1 MGKGWGI
8 FFFFF
13 ESEGK
18 KRYQNTDLSY
28 EAFFLKTKSINLEKY
43 ITFLIYYSLYT
54 QKIMFLVY
62 KSVRVFF
69 LKVFISIIKK
79 KSKKNMKNMFPQYR

>member
-1 MGKGWGI
+1 MNTLRIKKKKMGKINGEGMGN

-13 ESEGK
+13 FFFGWVGK
-18 KRYQNTDLSY
+18 KIYQKTDLSY
-28 EAFFLKTKSINLEKY
+28 EAFFLKTKSVNLEKY

-69 LKVFISIIKK
+69 LKCLF
-79 KSKKNMKNMFPQYR
+79 Q

>member
-1 MGKGWGI
+1 MNTLRIKNKKMGKINGEGFGYFFF

-69 LKVFISIIKK
+69 LKCLF
-79 KSKKNMKNMFPQYR
+79 Q

>member
-1 MGKGWGI
+1 MNTLRIKKKKMGKINGEGMGNFF

-69 LKVFISIIKK
+69 WKCLF
-79 KSKKNMKNMFPQYR
+79 Q

>member
-1 MGKGWGI
+1 MNTLRIKKKKMGKINGEGMGN

-13 ESEGK
+13 FWVRGE

-69 LKVFISIIKK
+69 LKCLF
-79 KSKKNMKNMFPQYR
+79 Q

>member
-1 MGKGWGI
+1 MNTLRIKKKKMGKINGGTGWGI
-8 FFFFF
+8 FFFFFFFF

-69 LKVFISIIKK
+69 LKCLF
-79 KSKKNMKNMFPQYR
+79 Q

>member
-1 MGKGWGI
+1 MNTLRIKKKKMGKINGEGMGNF

-18 KRYQNTDLSY
+18 KRYQNTNLSY

-69 LKVFISIIKK
+69 LKCLF
-79 KSKKNMKNMFPQYR
+79 Q

>member
-1 MGKGWGI
+1 MNTLRIKKKKMGKINGEGMGN

-69 LKVFISIIKK
+69 LKCLF
-79 KSKKNMKNMFPQYR
+79 Q